1 MLLDNNLTQDQDFYW
16 NPMMKRTIKE
26 LSRQRSITTM
36 DHMHF
41 SICTTCDGTN
51 FLNFTAH
58 NPIPV
63 KTRLEISRCSWLLW
77 RKSCFGPVSTLSM
90 TASQWQVST
99 KQKEA
104 IFFSESG
111 CLAKQLQTI
120 QQKSWFKCQSSFQFT
135 TRTLFCGGWPWAP
148 SFCWKKMKEKKELCS
163 LKQDWESG
171 CGRYSFVNVYRANS
185 TSNSS
190 KWCRSMALWYKFS
203 SALRPTRANLTDRR
217 SKGTPCA
224 SLWWISRATVLRP

>member
-1 MLLDNNLTQDQDFYW
+1 
-16 NPMMKRTIKE
+16 
-26 LSRQRSITTM
+26 M
-36 DHMHF
+36 DHMDF
-41 SICTTCDGTN
+41 SICTTWDGTN

-63 KTRLEISRCSWLLW
+63 KTPLEISKCSWLPS

-111 CLAKQLQTI
+111 VFGKATPNNSAEIMIQVSIFFFSLQPGHF
-120 QQKSWFKCQSSFQFT
+120 SVGAGHGLPVFV
-135 TRTLFCGGWPWAP
+135 G
-148 SFCWKKMKEKKELCS
+148 KKWRKKRALS

-171 CGRYSFVNVYRANS
+171 CGRYSFVNGYRANS
-185 TSNSS
+185 TSDSS